1 MSNFWE
7 QTKEFI
13 NQKKADKHFLMIAG
27 VSFFMVLVVAFWV
40 ANLKYILV
48 TSTKDEVAPSEQVSF
63 EDVKQEFDKTFDR
76 LSKKL
81 VQVDDARASQEAANE
96 SLKQNMGNL
105 IGSLEKNQA
114 AASST
119 EIATTSDILI
129 IPMASSSKSKNR

>member
-13 NQKKADKHFLMIAG
+13 NQKKSDKHFLMIAG

-48 TSTKDEVAPSEQVSF
+48 TSPEDEVAPSEQVSF

-81 VQVDDARASQEAANE
+81 VQVDDARASQAAANE